1 MMLIRLFEDNPNKR
15 QIRQI
20 VEVMEND
27 GVIIF
32 PTDSVYAMGCSLKSN
47 KAIQKLASL
56 KGIKAEKAKFS
67 IICNDLSNISE
78 YARISDDVFRLMKK
92 NLPGPF
98 TFILPGSKQLP
109 NIFKNKR
116 KSIGIRIPNHYLP
129 LTIVE
134 ELGCPIV
141 TTSIHD
147 EDQVVEYTTDPELIN
162 EKYKN
167 KVDFVLDGGY
177 GENIATTIVD
187 CVNDEIII
195 ERQGIGVLE
204 E

>member
-1 MMLIRLFEDNPNKR
+1 MLIRLFEDNPNKR

-20 VEVMEND
+20 VDTLEND

-32 PTDSVYAMGCSLKSN
+32 PTDSVYAIGCSLNSN
-47 KAIQKLASL
+47 KAIQKIASL

-67 IICNDLSNISE
+67 IICNNLHNISQ
-78 YARISDDVFRLMKK
+78 YAKISDNVFKLMRK

-116 KSIGIRIPNHYLP
+116 KSIGIRIPDHYIP
-129 LTIVE
+129 LSIVE
-134 ELGCPIV
+134 ELGFPLI

-147 EDQVVEYTTDPELIN
+147 EDEVIEYTTDPELIY

-167 KVDFVLDGGY
+167 KVDYVLHGGY
-177 GENIATTIVD
+177 GKNIASTIVD
-187 CVNDEIII
+187 CTQDEIII
-195 ERQGIGVLE
+195 ERQGIGILE

>member
-147 EDQVVEYTTDPELIN
+147 EDEVVEYTTDPELIN

>member
-1 MMLIRLFEDNPNKR
+1 MLIRLFEDNPNKR

-20 VEVMEND
+20 VETLEND
-27 GVIIF
+27 GLIIF
-32 PTDSVYAMGCSLKSN
+32 PTDSVYAIGCSLNSN

-56 KGIKAEKAKFS
+56 KGVKAEKATFS
-67 IICNDLSNISE
+67 IICNNLRNISE
-78 YARISDDVFRLMKK
+78 YSRINDDVFRLMKK

-116 KSIGIRIPNHYLP
+116 KSIGIRIPDHFIP
-129 LTIVE
+129 LSIVE
-134 ELGCPIV
+134 ELGYPLV

-147 EDQVVEYTTDPELIN
+147 EDEVVEYTTDPELIH

-167 KVDFVLDGGY
+167 KVDYVLDGGY
-177 GENIATTIVD
+177 GENVATTIVD
-187 CVNDEIII
+187 CANGEIII

>member
-1 MMLIRLFEDNPNKR
+1 MLIRLFEDNPNKK

-20 VEVMEND
+20 VETLEND

-32 PTDSVYAMGCSLKSN
+32 PTDSVYAMGCSLNSN

-67 IICNDLSNISE
+67 IICDNLSNISE
-78 YARISDDVFRLMKK
+78 YARLSDDVFRLMKK

-98 TFILPGSKQLP
+98 TFILSGSKQIP

-116 KSIGIRIPNHYLP
+116 KSIGIRIPDHYIP
-129 LTIVE
+129 LSIVE
-134 ELGCPIV
+134 ELGYPLV

-147 EDQVVEYTTDPELIN
+147 EDDVIEYTTDPELIQ

-167 KVDFVLDGGY
+167 KVDIVVDGGF

-187 CVNDEIII
+187 CSNGEIVI
-195 ERQGIGVLE
+195 ERQGIGILE
-204 E
+204 D

>member
-1 MMLIRLFEDNPNKR
+1 MLIRLFEDNPNKK

-20 VEVMEND
+20 VDTLEND

-32 PTDSVYAMGCSLKSN
+32 PTDSVYAMGCSLNSN
-47 KAIQKLASL
+47 KAIQKLANL
-56 KGIKAEKAKFS
+56 KGIKPEKAKFS
-67 IICNDLSNISE
+67 IICNNLSNISE
-78 YARISDDVFRLMKK
+78 YARLSDDVFRLMKK

-98 TFILPGSKQLP
+98 TFILTGSKQIP

-116 KSIGIRIPNHYLP
+116 KSIGIRIPEHFIP
-129 LTIVE
+129 MEIVE
-134 ELGCPIV
+134 ELGYPIV

-147 EDQVVEYTTDPELIN
+147 EDDVVEYTTDPELIH

-167 KVDFVLDGGY
+167 KVDVVVDGGY

-187 CVNDEIII
+187 CSNGEITV